1 MNAIPPS
8 IYQAWPAPN
17 YVDPPTRGP
26 AILIVGASFLAL
38 ATLTVGIRLYNRIF
52 IRRWL
57 GPDDGLVV
65 IALVSSAMEI

>member
-1 MNAIPPS
+1 MNAIPAS
-8 IYQAWPAPN
+8 IYEAWPAPN
-17 YVDPPTRGP
+17 YVNPPTRGP
-26 AILIVGASFLAL
+26 AILVVGVLFLAL

-65 IALVSSAMEI
+65 VALVSSATET